1 MYNMN
6 NVFRFCFFA
15 LIAVKGRVIIMDY
28 MKISNTDL
36 EVSRIAL
43 GTWRLASLSGLEVTN
58 LIDCAVDA
66 GINFFDHADI
76 YGGGK
81 CEELFG
87 KSISSRPSLRDKII
101 IQSKCGIRQGYFDF
115 SKEHIIEAAEGS
127 LKRLRT
133 ERLDVLLLHRPDA
146 LAEPEEVAEAF
157 SKLHNEGKVRYFGVS
172 NHNSGQIELLQKYIG
187 QKLVINQLQFSI
199 AFCTMIKAGL
209 NVNMENEAAVVRD
222 GAILDYCRLKD
233 ITIQPWSPF
242 QYGFAK
248 GCFVGSEE
256 FPNLNKKLSE
266 IAQKYNQ
273 SESAVAL
280 AWILRHPAKMQPILG
295 TTNPKRIEDVKKV
308 CDIKLTREEW
318 YDLYKAAGNIIP

>member
-1 MYNMN
+1 
-6 NVFRFCFFA
+6 
-15 LIAVKGRVIIMDY
+15 MDY
-28 MKISNTDL
+28 MKLPNTDM

-43 GTWRLASLSGLEVTN
+43 GAWRFASLSSDEVSD
-58 LIDCAVDA
+58 LLDRAVDA

-87 KSISSRPSLRDKII
+87 EALGKKPSLRDKIF
-101 IQSKCGIRQGYFDF
+101 IQSKCGIREGYFDF

-127 LKRLRT
+127 LKRLKT
-133 ERLDVLLLHRPDA
+133 DRLDVLLLHRPDA
-146 LAEPEEVAEAF
+146 LVEPEEVCEAF
-157 SKLHNEGKVRYFGVS
+157 SKLYREGKVRYFGVS
-172 NHNSGQIELLQKYIG
+172 NHNAGQIELLQKYLD
-187 QKLVINQLQFSI
+187 QKIIINQLQFSI

-209 NVNMENEAAVVRD
+209 NVNMKNDSAVVRD
-222 GAILDYCRLKD
+222 GAVLDYCRLND

-248 GCFVGSEE
+248 GCFIGSDE
-256 FPNLNKKLSE
+256 FPELNKKLSQ
-266 IAQKYNQ
+266 IAEKYGCN
-273 SESAVAL
+273 ESAVAI

-295 TTNPKRIEDVKKV
+295 STNPRRIEDVKNA

-318 YDLYKAAGNIIP
+318 YDIYRSAGNILP